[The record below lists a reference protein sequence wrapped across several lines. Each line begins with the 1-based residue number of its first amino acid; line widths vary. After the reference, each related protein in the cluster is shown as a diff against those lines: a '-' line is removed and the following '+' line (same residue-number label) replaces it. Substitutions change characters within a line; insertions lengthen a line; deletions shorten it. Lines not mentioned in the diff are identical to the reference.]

1 MKIKH
6 INHIAFHLY
15 FKVKNEKFYEIFD
28 FNVEGDQCPG
38 FLFRNVYCYQ
48 SGEGMIEDSLCTDDV
63 AGEKPQVA
71 KACDEEEGSGEEST
85 GPQVSFYTIII
96 STLYFDDTIIVLIHS

>member
-1 MKIKH
+1 
-6 INHIAFHLY
+6 
-15 FKVKNEKFYEIFD
+15 
-28 FNVEGDQCPG
+28 
-38 FLFRNVYCYQ
+38 
-48 SGEGMIEDSLCTDDV
+48 MIEDNLCTDDV

-96 STLYFDDTIIVLIHS
+96 STLYFNDV

>member
-1 MKIKH
+1 ML
-6 INHIAFHLY
+6 N
-15 FKVKNEKFYEIFD
+15 FKLG
-28 FNVEGDQCPG
+28 GDQCPG

-48 SGEGMIEDSLCTDDV
+48 SGEGMIEDSLCTEDT

-96 STLYFDDTIIVLIHS
+96 STLYFNDV